1 VAESSSILIGFV
13 DGNRDRILLTDF
25 FSLVPI
31 IILLRMMLELPPTLG
46 IGLIPLLTMT
56 LREQP
61 IWPEIITVVA
71 IITVVEEAAEK
82 EEETPMLRLRIDRRF
97 QLIGGRERVHLAP
110 TQSSNR
116 AMPDYSTSV

>member
-1 VAESSSILIGFV
+1 
-13 DGNRDRILLTDF
+13 
-25 FSLVPI
+25 
-31 IILLRMMLELPPTLG
+31 MMLELPPTLG

-116 AMPDYSTSV
+116 FKISEIFEFGVCLLFYMELSLVIVLHCRAMPDYSTSV